1 MTLGNLISI
10 CPVGAKSR
18 VEAFTRRLSLIACAL
33 LTQFSRRH
41 SA

>member
-1 MTLGNLISI
+1 MTLGNLIGI

-18 VEAFTRRLSLIACAL
+18 VEAFTRRLALIACAL
-33 LTQFSRRH
+33 LTQLFRRH